1 LGGDPDGFFSIQG
14 DSMKYKKAVVAA
26 LSLALLLVGVNGV
39 EAKKWTITQRQ
50 EALSSEIN
58 KGQKSG
64 DLTLKEADALRGEA
78 SGISEKIE
86 KMKSNNGGKLSY
98 ADENKVEKSLN
109 KLSQRI
115 QKLQLEKRVK

>member
-1 LGGDPDGFFSIQG
+1 
-14 DSMKYKKAVVAA
+14 MKYKQAA
-26 LSLALLLVGVNGV
+26 IVSLVLALLVGGLNCA

-64 DLTLKEADALRGEA
+64 DLTLKEADGLRDEA

-98 ADENKVEKSLN
+98 ADENKIEKALN

-115 QKLQLEKRVK
+115 QAKQLEKRVK